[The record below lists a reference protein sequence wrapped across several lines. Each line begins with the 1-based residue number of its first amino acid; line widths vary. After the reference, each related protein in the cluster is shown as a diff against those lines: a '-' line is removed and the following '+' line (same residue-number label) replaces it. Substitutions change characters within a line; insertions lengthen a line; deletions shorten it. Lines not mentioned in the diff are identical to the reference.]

1 MRSTPF
7 ERLTRLPLA
16 LLTSAPVRFLLTF
29 GVVLLHAVGVARAEE
44 IVCTGANLVPEL
56 AEKNPALLQKM
67 KEEAAATPNGEG
79 LLWRVEGKGAAP
91 SYLFGTMHVT
101 DPRVT
106 EPPEASKAALAEART
121 VVIETTDILDRQA
134 VMAAMLAKPELMM
147 FPAGESLTD
156 HLSSEERKL
165 VERALEKRGIPL
177 QSVVKTKTW
186 LLVSLVSLPECELK
200 RQQAGA
206 LVLDAKLAQDAK
218 AAGKR
223 VAGLE
228 TVDEQLSAMASL
240 PMELHMRG
248 LVGTLGL
255 GDRMDDMIETMI
267 VLYEGGE
274 TGMFQPAMS
283 GLLELGEEEA
293 DDYAAFEETMVET
306 RNRTMAERAAPL
318 LDEGGAFI
326 AVGAMHLPG
335 EKGLIELL
343 RQAGHRVE
351 RAD

>member
-1 MRSTPF
+1 MRFRPF
-7 ERLTRLPLA
+7 KYPAAAFLAHAHRL
-16 LLTSAPVRFLLTF
+16 FLLTF
-29 GVVLLHAVGVARAEE
+29 TVVLLHVGGVARAEE
-44 IVCTGANLVPEL
+44 IVCTGANLIAEL
-56 AEKNPALLQKM
+56 AEKDPHLLEKM
-67 KEEAAATPNGEG
+67 KKEAAAIPNGEG
-79 LLWRVEGKGAAP
+79 LLWRVERQGGAP

-106 EPPEASKAALAEART
+106 EPPEVAKTALAGART
-121 VVIETTDILDRQA
+121 VVIETTDILDRQTL
-134 VMAAMLAKPELMM
+134 MAAMLAKPELMM
-147 FPAGESLTD
+147 FPTGESLTD
-156 HLSSEERKL
+156 HLSPEERKL
-165 VERALEKRGIPL
+165 VEEALEKRGIPL
-177 QSVVKTKTW
+177 QSVVKTKPW

-228 TVDEQLSAMASL
+228 TVEEQLSAMASL

-248 LVGTLGL
+248 LVGALGL

-274 TGMFQPAMS
+274 TGMFRPALS

-293 DDYAAFEETMVET
+293 GDYAAFEETMVQM
-306 RNRTMAERAAPL
+306 RNRIMAERAAPL

-335 EKGLIELL
+335 EGGIIELL
-343 RQAGHRVE
+343 RQAGYEVS